1 MNDMHDLYKLKDML
15 LEELKSYGQGKEL
28 STGSLEMVDK
38 LAHTVKN
45 LCKIC
50 ESAEE
55 EEEYSRADGRGGS
68 YRMRGSY
75 ADEGGSYRR
84 RRDSMG
90 RYSGDGRMMPYY
102 NGNSYED
109 NMGNY
114 AGERGR
120 GGRGYSREDAREDMV
135 RQLRELKMS
144 APDEET
150 RRMVDKWIKQTEND

>member
-55 EEEYSRADGRGGS
+55 EDEYSRADGRGGS

-84 RRDSMG
+84 RRDSIG
-90 RYSGDGRMMPYY
+90 RYSREG
-102 NGNSYED
+102 
-109 NMGNY
+109 
-114 AGERGR
+114 
-120 GGRGYSREDAREDMV
+120 GYSRAEEKEDELHDIV
-135 RQLRELKMS
+135 NQLRSMAKDMPQPTQRAIQSFTE
-144 APDEET
+144 
-150 RRMVDKWIKQTEND
+150 MVG

>member
-28 STGSLEMVDK
+28 STGSIEMVDK

-90 RYSGDGRMMPYY
+90 RYSRD
-102 NGNSYED
+102 
-109 NMGNY
+109 
-114 AGERGR
+114 
-120 GGRGYSREDAREDMV
+120 GYSRAEEKEDELHDIVNQLRSMAKDMPQPTQRAIQSFTDMV
-135 RQLRELKMS
+135 G
-144 APDEET
+144 
-150 RRMVDKWIKQTEND
+150 

>member
-15 LEELKSYGQGKEL
+15 MEELKSYGQGKEL
-28 STGSLEMVDK
+28 NTGSLEMVDK

-90 RYSGDGRMMPYY
+90 RYSREG
-102 NGNSYED
+102 
-109 NMGNY
+109 
-114 AGERGR
+114 
-120 GGRGYSREDAREDMV
+120 GYSRAEEKEDELHDIVNQLRAMAKDMPQPTQRAIQSFTDMV
-135 RQLRELKMS
+135 G
-144 APDEET
+144 
-150 RRMVDKWIKQTEND
+150 

>member
-90 RYSGDGRMMPYY
+90 RYSREG
-102 NGNSYED
+102 
-109 NMGNY
+109 
-114 AGERGR
+114 
-120 GGRGYSREDAREDMV
+120 GYSRAEEKEDELHDIV
-135 RQLRELKMS
+135 NQLRAMAKDMPQPTQRAIQSFTE
-144 APDEET
+144 
-150 RRMVDKWIKQTEND
+150 MVG

>member
-55 EEEYSRADGRGGS
+55 EEEYSRADGSYRGGS

-90 RYSGDGRMMPYY
+90 RYSREG
-102 NGNSYED
+102 
-109 NMGNY
+109 
-114 AGERGR
+114 
-120 GGRGYSREDAREDMV
+120 GYSRADEKEEELHDIV
-135 RQLRELKMS
+135 NQLRSMAKDMPQPTQRAIQSFTE
-144 APDEET
+144 
-150 RRMVDKWIKQTEND
+150 MVG

>member
-90 RYSGDGRMMPYY
+90 RYSREG
-102 NGNSYED
+102 
-109 NMGNY
+109 
-114 AGERGR
+114 
-120 GGRGYSREDAREDMV
+120 GYSRADEKEDELHDIV
-135 RQLRELKMS
+135 NQLRSMAKDMPQPTQRAIQSFTE
-144 APDEET
+144 
-150 RRMVDKWIKQTEND
+150 MVG

>member
-28 STGSLEMVDK
+28 TTGSLEMVDK

-55 EEEYSRADGRGGS
+55 EEYSRADGSMADGSYRGS

-90 RYSGDGRMMPYY
+90 RYSREG
-102 NGNSYED
+102 
-109 NMGNY
+109 
-114 AGERGR
+114 
-120 GGRGYSREDAREDMV
+120 GYSRAEEKEDELRDIV
-135 RQLRELKMS
+135 NQLRSMAKDLPQPTQRAIQNFTE
-144 APDEET
+144 
-150 RRMVDKWIKQTEND
+150 MVG

>member
-15 LEELKSYGQGKEL
+15 LEELNSYGQGKEL

-75 ADEGGSYRR
+75 ADDGGSYRR

-90 RYSGDGRMMPYY
+90 RYSREG
-102 NGNSYED
+102 
-109 NMGNY
+109 
-114 AGERGR
+114 
-120 GGRGYSREDAREDMV
+120 GYSRAEEKEDELHDIVNQLRAMAKDMPQPTQRAIQSFTDMV
-135 RQLRELKMS
+135 G
-144 APDEET
+144 
-150 RRMVDKWIKQTEND
+150 